1 MAKTSFIKLARY
13 FKPFTPNILLVL
25 LMLSC
30 AAMADLYLPTLMA
43 DIVDNGV
50 VKGDIAYI
58 YKTGLLMLIVAL
70 GGVGCAMIG
79 MFNSSRVAIGFSR
92 RLRQAIFGQVE
103 GYSLDA
109 FDRIGTASLI
119 TRSTS
124 DVQQVQSAVIMM
136 LGMMVRA
143 PIMGVGGVVMA
154 LLHDKKLA
162 IVFFIAV
169 PVLALALFL
178 IVRQGIP
185 LFRLMQKKMDR
196 INLVIREK
204 LTGIRVIRAFDRVA
218 FEKERFDAANKD
230 LTETGLALARLM
242 TLLMPMM
249 MIIMNVTVIAVVWF
263 GSLRIES
270 GHMQVGDIMAF
281 IQYALQIL
289 FALMMI
295 SMLFVILP
303 RAQVSVG
310 RIMEV
315 LDMAPEKDSIQKV
328 RDEKPDEPFITFED
342 VTFTYDGAEEPAVK
356 NVSFHAAIGETTA
369 IIGSTGSGKT
379 TLINLLPRFYD
390 VTSGAVRIDGQDTCC
405 ISREALRAMIGLV
418 PQKAVLFSGSI
429 ADNLRFG
436 NEQADEE
443 QLRHAAKQAQALE
456 FIDAMDGGMDAF
468 LAQGGK
474 NLSGG
479 QRQRLAIARALC
491 RKPRLYI
498 FDDSFSALDFKT
510 DAALRQAL
518 KEEIR
523 EAAVIIVAQRVS
535 TIMDADR
542 IVVLDEGRVVGVGK
556 HETLL
561 KSCEVYREIV
571 YSQLSQEELA

>member
-1 MAKTSFIKLARY
+1 
-13 FKPFTPNILLVL
+13 
-25 LMLSC
+25 
-30 AAMADLYLPTLMA
+30 
-43 DIVDNGV
+43 
-50 VKGDIAYI
+50 
-58 YKTGLLMLIVAL
+58 
-70 GGVGCAMIG
+70 
-79 MFNSSRVAIGFSR
+79 
-92 RLRQAIFGQVE
+92 
-103 GYSLDA
+103 
-109 FDRIGTASLI
+109 
-119 TRSTS
+119 
-124 DVQQVQSAVIMM
+124 
-136 LGMMVRA
+136 
-143 PIMGVGGVVMA
+143 
-154 LLHDKKLA
+154 
-162 IVFFIAV
+162 
-169 PVLALALFL
+169 
-178 IVRQGIP
+178 
-185 LFRLMQKKMDR
+185 
-196 INLVIREK
+196 
-204 LTGIRVIRAFDRVA
+204 
-218 FEKERFDAANKD
+218 
-230 LTETGLALARLM
+230 
-242 TLLMPMM
+242 
-249 MIIMNVTVIAVVWF
+249 
-263 GSLRIES
+263 
-270 GHMQVGDIMAF
+270 
-281 IQYALQIL
+281 
-289 FALMMI
+289 MI

-436 NEQADEE
+436 NEQADEQ

-518 KEEIR
+518 REETR

-556 HETLL
+556 HGALL